1 MKSNWLTTENARAH
15 LAPSRRRPATL
26 KTILGIDPGSQ
37 HTGFGVIQAEGDR
50 ITHVAHG
57 VVSSKASSDF
67 NQKLKHMGVEVSS
80 LIKTY
85 KPDIVVVERIFL
97 GKNADSAFKLGHVRG
112 VCLFGAALAGAEI
125 VEYAARSVKK
135 GITGNGAAEKEQVQM
150 IVFASLGIKGQ
161 AKMDASD
168 ALALA
173 FFHARNME
181 VESALSRAGSRR
193 PGNPTVPRI

>member
-1 MKSNWLTTENARAH
+1 
-15 LAPSRRRPATL
+15 L
-26 KTILGIDPGSQ
+26 KTIFGIDPGSQ

-57 VVSSKASSDF
+57 VLSSKASFDF
-67 NQKLKHMGVEVSS
+67 NQKLKHMGVEIAS
-80 LIKTY
+80 LIQSF

-97 GKNADSAFKLGHVRG
+97 GKNADSAFKLGHIRG
-112 VCLFGAALAGAEI
+112 VCLFGAAQAGAQI

-150 IVFASLGIKGQ
+150 IVFASLGLKGTAQ
-161 AKMDASD
+161 MDASD

-173 FFHARNME
+173 FYHARNME
-181 VESALSRAGSRR
+181 VESALIRSASRR
-193 PGNPTVPRI
+193 QGSPGMPRF